1 MSENDRAASDETKP
15 GETDWSRFLREVR
28 EAGGSTDMSTSAT
41 GRYPWAFHFCRGQAD
56 KLGEVVVYAN
66 CRERGVGRVITS
78 PPRDWRT
85 REAILADY
93 ADLKA
98 SGALFNDTAQA
109 LAGVTT

>member
-1 MSENDRAASDETKP
+1 MDEKKP
-15 GETDWSRFLREVR
+15 GETDWGRFLREVR
-28 EAGGSTDMSTSAT
+28 EAGGSTDMQTSAT
-41 GRYPWAFHFCRGQAD
+41 GRYPWAFHFLRGQAD
-56 KLGEVVVYAN
+56 KLGEIVVYAY
-66 CRERGVGRVITS
+66 CRSASGFKVVSS

-109 LAGVTT
+109 LAGVTA